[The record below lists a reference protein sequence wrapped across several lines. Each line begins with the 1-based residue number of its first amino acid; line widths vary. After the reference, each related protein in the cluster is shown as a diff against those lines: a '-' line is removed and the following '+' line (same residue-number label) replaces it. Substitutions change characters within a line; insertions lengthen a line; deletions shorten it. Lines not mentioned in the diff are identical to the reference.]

1 MARDRDDD
9 ESVVVVERGGMGIGA
24 FLAGLAIGAGLAL
37 LFAPQS
43 GEETRA
49 QIRRGARRARR
60 AAGDLAEQ
68 ARDRASEAWDAA
80 RDGMEDRLDAARHA
94 VDAKKKQVAKAV
106 EAGRDAAREA
116 REALERRLADAVDGD
131 VGS

>member
-1 MARDRDDD
+1 MARSQDD
-9 ESVVVVERGGMGIGA
+9 ESVVVVERGGSSIGP

-60 AAGDLAEQ
+60 AAGDLAESVQ
-68 ARDRASEAWDAA
+68 EKAEDVWSSAKEQVE
-80 RDGMEDRLDAARHA
+80 DGMETVKHA
-94 VDAKKKQVAKAV
+94 VDVKKKQAARVV
-106 EAGRDAAREA
+106 DAGRDAAKQA
-116 REALERRLADAVDGD
+116 RVELERRLADAASGD
-131 VGS
+131 RER